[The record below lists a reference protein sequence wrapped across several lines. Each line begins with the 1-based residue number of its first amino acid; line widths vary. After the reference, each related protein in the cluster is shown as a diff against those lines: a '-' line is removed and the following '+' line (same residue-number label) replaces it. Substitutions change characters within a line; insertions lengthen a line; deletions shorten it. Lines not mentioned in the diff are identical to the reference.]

1 MKKLSYASLFSVM
14 SVVRCPSSKAI
25 NITISIASISIAVG
39 QDRRR
44 SLNMRPNQDQL
55 TVLLQRYNLD
65 VRVTCSGRK
74 NCSDINFKRPSK
86 DPWKDVMN

>member
-1 MKKLSYASLFSVM
+1 MHLYSALCQSSVAPVPKQ
-14 SVVRCPSSKAI
+14 STY
-25 NITISIASISIAVG
+25 ITISIAVG

-44 SLNMRPNQDQL
+44 SLSMRPNQDQL

-65 VRVTCSGRK
+65 VRITCSGQK
-74 NCSDINFKRPSK
+74 NYSGINFKRPSK

>member
-1 MKKLSYASLFSVM
+1 M

-25 NITISIASISIAVG
+25 NITISIVASISIAVG

-44 SLNMRPNQDQL
+44 SLSMRPNQDQL
-55 TVLLQRYNLD
+55 TILLQRYNLD
-65 VRVTCSGRK
+65 VRITCSGRK
-74 NCSDINFKRPSK
+74 NSSGINFKRPSK